1 MKRIFALCLALCC
14 TLAFGYD
21 FIVLGDT
28 HYDSLDVRLN
38 PEGLKKQYQKD
49 EMLRNL
55 TRWHAAIPA
64 LLDEVAA
71 RSARDIAFAV
81 QLGDIIQGDC
91 GSGPLQARSYQQAT
105 ERICR
110 GMQCPVYFVKGN
122 HDVRGEGAEE
132 AYQRWM
138 IPFMERGYG
147 MKAYA
152 GGANFTMEVEGDLFI
167 VFDCMKPNLN
177 FVRKA
182 LAEHPHCRN
191 LFFLTHFPVMPCT
204 KNPADVIWGRKGDE
218 RQRRELW
225 DMLASRNAIVLCAH
239 THSPTLFQYK
249 FREGRISQL
258 VTFSMPTVEMPP
270 WKEIREDKEQRYFS
284 EEHLGEKTLEQ
295 ENVQAI
301 KEDCRKALER
311 YSYFQPKGGYVVIHV
326 DGGRVEASLHY
337 GPGAPHRYLLKEAP
351 KPPVP
356 PQGGPHHHHDGPP
369 HHGAPQGGPQPP
381 HRP

>member
-1 MKRIFALCLALCC
+1 MSRAIAVILAITYCIATC
-14 TLAFGYD
+14 YD

-38 PEGLKKQYQKD
+38 PEALKKQYQKD
-49 EMLRNL
+49 EMVRNL

-81 QLGDIIQGDC
+81 QLDDIIQGDC
-91 GSGPLQARSYQQAT
+91 GAGPLQARSYQQAT

-138 IPFMERGYG
+138 LPFMERGYG
-147 MKAYA
+147 MRAHG
-152 GGANFTMEVEGDLFI
+152 GGANFIMEVEGDLFI
-167 VFDCMKPNLN
+167 VFDCMRPNLN

-191 LFFLTHFPVMPCT
+191 LFFLTHYPILPCSR
-204 KNPADVIWGRKGDE
+204 NPADIIWGRKEGTE
-218 RQRRELW
+218 MRRELW
-225 DMLASRNAIVLCAH
+225 KMLAGRNAVVLCAH
-239 THSPTLFQYK
+239 THSPSLFQYK
-249 FREGRISQL
+249 FRDGRVSQL
-258 VTFSMPTVEMPP
+258 VTFSMPPVELPP
-270 WKEIREDKEQRYFS
+270 WKEMREEKGKRYFS
-284 EEHLGEKTLEQ
+284 EEHLGEKTLAQ
-295 ENVQAI
+295 ENVQDIAD
-301 KEDCRKALER
+301 DCRKALEN
-311 YSYFQPKGGYVVIHV
+311 YSYFQPQGGYVVIHV

-351 KPPVP
+351 KPPMPPVP
-356 PQGGPHHHHDGPP
+356 
-369 HHGAPQGGPQPP
+369 PQGGPQPP